1 MGHRHLGRT
10 HRAASAAAALA
21 ALVAA
26 GCEPNKPA
34 PPPSPGLV
42 ECGATNVFR
51 PRNFSNPTKIDNK
64 WLPLIPGRVFVFDGV
79 ANRGGGLLPHR
90 VIFTVTN
97 LTKVIDGVPS
107 VVMWDRDYNNGV
119 LQEAELAFFAQDD
132 DGNIWTMGEYPEEYE
147 RGVFLGAP
155 DTWFQGIAGADA
167 GINVPGDLPLGTYF
181 LQGWVPGINFLDCG
195 QVYQL
200 NVSTCVPFNC
210 YEGVLE
216 IDEWSPLE
224 VGSGHQRKY
233 YAPGVGFVR
242 VGAVDDPEG
251 ETLVLVNL
259 LHLTPEGMEEAAK
272 EARKLEARAYEV
284 SPVYA
289 KTPPMR

>member
-1 MGHRHLGRT
+1 MRSRHNGRS
-10 HRAASAAAALA
+10 HFVAHAIVAMSAIG
-21 ALVAA
+21 LV
-26 GCEPNKPA
+26 GCDPNLPA
-34 PPPSPGLV
+34 PSPSPGLV
-42 ECGATNVFR
+42 ECGASNIFR
-51 PRNFSNPTKIDNK
+51 QRNFSTPTQIDNK
-64 WLPLIPGRVFVFDGV
+64 WLPLIPGRVFIFDGV

-107 VVMWDRDYNNGV
+107 VVMWDRDYNDGV

-155 DTWFQGIAGADA
+155 DTWFQGVEGADA
-167 GINVPGDLPLGTYF
+167 GINVPGNQPLGAPF

-195 QVYQL
+195 MVYKTE
-200 NVSTCVPFNC
+200 VSTCVPFNC

-216 IDEWSPLE
+216 VDEWSPFE
-224 VGSGHQRKY
+224 VGTGHQRKF

-251 ETLVLVNL
+251 ETLVLTNL
-259 LHLTPEGMEEAAK
+259 LHLTPDGLAEAAR
-272 EARKLEARAYEV
+272 EALKLEARAYQV
-284 SPVYA
+284 SEAYRR
-289 KTPPMR
+289 TPPMK